1 MHSDAW
7 PTDVTTPPEK
17 SKNSKQR
24 RYKNFVFI
32 LLYFLYLMYKNIL
45 IKSHL
50 LFLLQNDIAFF
61 DYSRRAS

>member
-1 MHSDAW
+1 MHNDAW

-32 LLYFLYLMYKNIL
+32 LLYIFLYLKNVL

-50 LFLLQNDIAFF
+50 
-61 DYSRRAS
+61 

>member
-1 MHSDAW
+1 MHNDAW

-32 LLYFLYLMYKNIL
+32 QLYFFVPYVQEHLDKKPFMIL
-45 IKSHL
+45 
-50 LFLLQNDIAFF
+50 
-61 DYSRRAS
+61 ASKFYCVF

>member
-1 MHSDAW
+1 MHNDAW

-32 LLYFLYLMYKNIL
+32 LLYIFFVPYVQERLDKKPFMIL
-45 IKSHL
+45 
-50 LFLLQNDIAFF
+50 
-61 DYSRRAS
+61 ASK